1 MYIKISKVSQ
11 LVTLRNIN
19 PFLKK
24 RKIPQE
30 VLYEL
35 EKILRDGCSSKRD
48 YIALFLK
55 PVKNDDTDIMDELQL
70 YPDKVKFSDTNFDTI
85 KVKGKRKLV
94 WSYRELTV
102 HSEIRTIFIVY
113 PMRRKDIFGK

>member
-1 MYIKISKVSQ
+1 MI
-11 LVTLRNIN
+11 TLRNIN

-35 EKILRDGCSSKRD
+35 EKVLSDGCSRKRD

-55 PVKNDDTDIMDELQL
+55 PVKNDDTDIMDALQL
-70 YPDKVKFSDTNFDTI
+70 YPTKAEFSDDNFYTI
-85 KVKGKRKLV
+85 AVKGKKKLV
-94 WSYRELTV
+94 WSCCEV
-102 HSEIRTIFIVY
+102 KVE
-113 PMRRKDIFGK
+113 

>member
-11 LVTLRNIN
+11 LVTLRNVN

-24 RKIPQE
+24 RKIPKE
-30 VLYEL
+30 VLYDL
-35 EKILRDGCSSKRD
+35 QKILMDKRSSKRD

-70 YPDKVKFSDTNFDTI
+70 YPTKAEFSDDYFYTI
-85 KVKGKRKLV
+85 AVKGKKKLV
-94 WSYRELTV
+94 WRCCEV
-102 HSEIRTIFIVY
+102 KVESEMRSIFVVY
-113 PMRRKDIFGK
+113 PMRSRDIFGE

>member
-11 LVTLRNIN
+11 LVTLRNVN

-24 RKIPQE
+24 RKIPKE
-30 VLYEL
+30 VLYDL
-35 EKILRDGCSSKRD
+35 QKILMDKRSSKRD

-70 YPDKVKFSDTNFDTI
+70 YPTKAEFSDNNFYTI
-85 KVKGKRKLV
+85 AVKGKKKLV
-94 WSYRELTV
+94 WSCCEV
-102 HSEIRTIFIVY
+102 EVKSEMRIVYVVY
-113 PMRRKDIFGK
+113 PMRSRDIFGE

>member
-35 EKILRDGCSSKRD
+35 EKLLRGGCSSKRD

-55 PVKNDDTDIMDELQL
+55 PVKNDDTDIMDELQF
-70 YPDKVKFSDTNFDTI
+70 YPTKAEFSDDNFYTI
-85 KVKGKRKLV
+85 AMKGKKKLV
-94 WSYRELTV
+94 WSCREV
-102 HSEIRTIFIVY
+102 KVESEMRSIFIVY
-113 PMRRKDIFGK
+113 PMRRRDIFGE

>member
-70 YPDKVKFSDTNFDTI
+70 YPTKAEFSDDNFYTI
-85 KVKGKRKLV
+85 AVKGKKKLV
-94 WSYRELTV
+94 WSRCKV
-102 HSEIRTIFIVY
+102 KVKSEMRSIFIVY
-113 PMRRKDIFGK
+113 PMRKRDIFGE